1 VVWYSHLFQNFPQFI
16 VTHTVKGFGIV
27 NKAEI
32 DVTYIYIQYFITLVM
47 LFNFNSIEGS
57 LILGF
62 YFKTFKGVLILRG
75 NYAIA
80 VFEFGNFQRSQ
91 GIFI

>member
-1 VVWYSHLFQNFPQFI
+1 
-16 VTHTVKGFGIV
+16 
-27 NKAEI
+27 
-32 DVTYIYIQYFITLVM
+32 M
-47 LFNFNSIEGS
+47 LFNFSNIEGS

-80 VFEFGNFQRSQ
+80 VFEFGNFQNHRVYSSKRSM
-91 GIFI
+91 ILHISKVYPS